1 MRINTGGPATTNGGN
16 DYLADIY
23 YDTGTVLVRPQTGLV
38 EPFSSI
44 RYSRS
49 QKMAYAIPLEN
60 GDYTI
65 NLYFAEL
72 WFGATGGGS
81 GGTGS
86 RVFDVL
92 LESKL
97 ELDDFDVYAEV
108 GAETVL
114 KKSFQVTVMDGEL
127 NIDFSS
133 LSADGGVKHPTINAI
148 EILGISVVPPL
159 DQLPLADSGPDVELR
174 LPETQAVLSGSGS
187 DPDGGTVSYL
197 WTQQSGPSLAGLSG
211 VATDELAVTGL
222 EEGEYVFRLT
232 VTDDE
237 SESASDDVTVRV
249 SAANT
254 PNDFS
259 MRINT
264 GGGNITFND
273 ENWISD
279 DYWITN
285 SNTFNRIREI
295 GNTENDELYHS
306 ERYAKSSIGEIKY
319 EIPVNDIGFYDIN
332 LHFVE
337 LYFGVDQNNGGIGS
351 RIFSVEIENG
361 QGILENYDITR
372 VAGGALIA
380 VVEPFKNILVE
391 DGFLTISLKSIF
403 ENAKI
408 SGIEIQGA
416 KNDNQIQKSVS
427 LIELSS
433 LDKVVGNET
442 DIYKSQKIGNKKLI
456 SIYPN
461 PTAFQANIQIDT
473 DAINIT
479 DILLY
484 DSSGRLVRR
493 EKFSG
498 IEKVWNGQHSL
509 DISNLEVGV
518 YFALLMD
525 GNIKIGEL
533 KVVKVN

>member
-1 MRINTGGPATTNGGN
+1 
-16 DYLADIY
+16 
-23 YDTGTVLVRPQTGLV
+23 
-38 EPFSSI
+38 
-44 RYSRS
+44 
-49 QKMAYAIPLEN
+49 
-60 GDYTI
+60 
-65 NLYFAEL
+65 
-72 WFGATGGGS
+72 
-81 GGTGS
+81 
-86 RVFDVL
+86 
-92 LESKL
+92 
-97 ELDDFDVYAEV
+97 
-108 GAETVL
+108 
-114 KKSFQVTVMDGEL
+114 
-127 NIDFSS
+127 
-133 LSADGGVKHPTINAI
+133 
-148 EILGISVVPPL
+148 
-159 DQLPLADSGPDVELR
+159 
-174 LPETQAVLSGSGS
+174 
-187 DPDGGTVSYL
+187 
-197 WTQQSGPSLAGLSG
+197 
-211 VATDELAVTGL
+211 
-222 EEGEYVFRLT
+222 
-232 VTDDE
+232 
-237 SESASDDVTVRV
+237 
-249 SAANT
+249 
-254 PNDFS
+254 

-433 LDKVVGNET
+433 LDNVDET
-442 DIYKSQKIGNKKLI
+442 ETYKSQKIGNKKLI

-484 DSSGRLVRR
+484 DSSGRLLRR